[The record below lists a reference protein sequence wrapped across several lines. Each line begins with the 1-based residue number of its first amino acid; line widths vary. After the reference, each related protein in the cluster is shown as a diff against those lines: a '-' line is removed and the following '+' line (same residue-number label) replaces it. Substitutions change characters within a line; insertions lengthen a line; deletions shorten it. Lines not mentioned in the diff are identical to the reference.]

1 MQNLENKKRMET
13 WKVQSS
19 DEKGF
24 HKVITPDTCECQEAQ
39 MFRLNLSAGE
49 SYTLESKELELHP
62 VLLAGVDMLV
72 LIRTWRN
79 SILATFLEM
88 IS

>member
-24 HKVITPDTCECQEAQ
+24 HKVTYCA
-39 MFRLNLSAGE
+39 
-49 SYTLESKELELHP
+49 
-62 VLLAGVDMLV
+62 LV
-72 LIRTWRN
+72 I
-79 SILATFLEM
+79 
-88 IS
+88 

>member
-49 SYTLESKELELHP
+49 S
-62 VLLAGVDMLV
+62 
-72 LIRTWRN
+72 
-79 SILATFLEM
+79 
-88 IS
+88 